1 MAADTWTVLV
11 MTNGKWRTWHQS
23 TSFYRAVESWNA
35 TPGLKRFQR
44 NGRSLP
50 INSITD
56 QPDLFQEAS

>member
-1 MAADTWTVLV
+1 MADTWTVLV
-11 MTNGKWRTWHQS
+11 LTKGKWRTEHQGH
-23 TSFYRAVESWNA
+23 SFHRACESWNL
-35 TPGLKRFQR
+35 TTGKKRFLR